1 MHVIYSIKI
10 FIGKNNI
17 GNTVPYGIIMYINFG
32 YGVKHISKEDSNKRV
47 KTRVK
52 KDIPPFSIEIF
63 IVGVHNFSF

>member
-1 MHVIYSIKI
+1 
-10 FIGKNNI
+10 
-17 GNTVPYGIIMYINFG
+17 MYINFG

-63 IVGVHNFSF
+63 IVGVHNLVFRNVG